1 MEPKKTEEDSFDN
14 PPQLSGQIWKQIAVL
29 FGSLWAL
36 AITSAGMYLQ
46 YSIASHSTEDR
57 EIRDRV
63 TILEQRQQMVIRHM
77 DKIDLTDENNVRE
90 HQVLRDELRRLE
102 K

>member
-1 MEPKKTEEDSFDN
+1 MGPKKTDEDSFDD
-14 PPQLSGQIWKQIAVL
+14 PPQLSGQLWKNIALL

-46 YSIASHSTEDR
+46 YSVASHSTEDR
-57 EIRDRV
+57 EVRDRL
-63 TILEQRQQMVIRHM
+63 TILEQRQQMVLRHM
-77 DKIDLTDENNVRE
+77 DKLDSLDESNALE
-90 HQVLRDELRRLE
+90 HERLRDELRRMG